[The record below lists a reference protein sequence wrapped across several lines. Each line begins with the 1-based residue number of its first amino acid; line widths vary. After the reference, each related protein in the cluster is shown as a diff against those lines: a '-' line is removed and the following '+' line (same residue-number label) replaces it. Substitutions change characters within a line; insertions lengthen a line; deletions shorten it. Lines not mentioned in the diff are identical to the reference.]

1 MNLLLLARRAD
12 LLAEVARRIEG
23 ERGVKVRPLA
33 MDVAGPGVASALAD
47 AAADLEIG
55 VLVYNAAFSP
65 IGNFLDLPQ
74 EDLLRVV
81 DVNVRGPLVFIRT
94 LVPSMLERRRGAVVL
109 MSSLAGLQGAPRIA
123 TYAASK
129 AFNII
134 LAEGLWGELQASGID
149 VIASCAGAIRTPG
162 YAETSAHDAPGTL
175 DPADVAQQTLAAMGR
190 GPRVVPGRV
199 NRIASIL
206 TGRVLPRRLAVRL
219 MAANTKDLS

>member
-1 MNLLLLARRAD
+1 MNLLLLAHHAEQLD
-12 LLAEVARRIEG
+12 EVAQRIEG
-23 ERGVKVRPLA
+23 ERGVKVRPLP
-33 MDVAGPGVASALAD
+33 MDVTDSGVASGLSD

-81 DVNVRGPLVFIRT
+81 DVNIRAPLVFIRT
-94 LVPSMLERRRGAVVL
+94 LVPPMQERRRGAVVL
-109 MSSLAGLQGAPRIA
+109 MASLAGLQGAPRIA

-134 LAEGLWGELQASGID
+134 LAEGLWGELQRSGID
-149 VIASCAGAIRTPG
+149 VIASCPGAIRTPG
-162 YAETSAHDAPGTL
+162 YAESSAHDAPGTL
-175 DPADVAQQTLAAMGR
+175 DPADVVEQTLAAMGR